1 MVRIMPLLF
10 FVINIC
16 EPLIPYFESITC
28 GNKLKKTLLL
38 LAKHLKSIFI
48 IYLISIYLF
57 YAILVIISGIISR
70 LEIKANI
77 LS

>member
-1 MVRIMPLLF
+1 MVRTMPLLF

-16 EPLIPYFESITC
+16 EPLIPFESITC

-38 LAKHLKSIFI
+38 LDKHLKSIFI